1 MPPGQVNSAGLD
13 EGSGPEKGGAEARGA
28 QGFSVQARCFRG
40 LRGDS
45 GISELAFP
53 SHRIYLPIHR
63 FRLEV
68 VLCRAE
74 NVRVKIYGT
83 IWAIVYNL
91 ARGRHATGN

>member
-1 MPPGQVNSAGLD
+1 M
-13 EGSGPEKGGAEARGA
+13 
-28 QGFSVQARCFRG
+28 QARCFGGPRG
-40 LRGDS
+40 ES

-74 NVRVKIYGT
+74 NVRVK
-83 IWAIVYNL
+83 NL
-91 ARGRHATGN
+91 WNDLGDRIQLS